1 MFDKGEVMNKIV
13 KAYKELTAEELAQ
26 KCGVGIQTVYGWRTA
41 SKQTKPA
48 VISIV
53 RLAVAMGATIAESGE
68 AIKEICG
75 AKIEG

>member
-1 MFDKGEVMNKIV
+1 MNKIV
-13 KAYKELTAEELAQ
+13 KAYKELPAEELAQ

-53 RLAVAMGATIAESGE
+53 RLAVAMGATITESGE

-75 AKIEG
+75 AEVGGSSNE